1 MNGQELS
8 TALRSGQRV
17 YGTAVLS
24 TSARWPRVVQ
34 KLGLDFVFI
43 DTEHTPIDREKL
55 AWMCQT
61 YDALGLAPLVRIPEP
76 DPYQACVVL
85 DGGAKGVIAPYVE
98 TVQEVQALRGAVKL
112 RPLKGRRLRQALTGE
127 ADLPA
132 DLAAY
137 LDRWNTGNVL
147 IINIESRPAL
157 EALDDILA
165 VPQLDAVLI
174 GPHDLS
180 ISLGL
185 PEQYHQPLFDE
196 TIKTIIRKARQ
207 HEVGVGIHFSTGRD
221 QEIEWAKAGANF
233 IVHSSDLTL
242 FSQALAAD
250 LTVMK
255 EALGAASLPGGQHG
269 EDII

>member
-8 TALRSGQRV
+8 AALRSGQLV
-17 YGTAVLS
+17 YGTAILS
-24 TSARWPRVVQ
+24 TSARWPKVVQ

-43 DTEHTPIDREKL
+43 DTEHTPIGREQL
-55 AWMCQT
+55 AWMCQA
-61 YDALGLAPLVRIPEP
+61 YDALGLTPLVRIPAP

-112 RPLKGRRLRQALTGE
+112 RPLKGRRLRQALTG
-127 ADLPA
+127 AANLSD

-147 IINIESRPAL
+147 IINIESLPAL

-180 ISLGL
+180 ISLGI
-185 PEQYHQPLFDE
+185 PEQYRHPLFDK
-196 TIKTIIRKARQ
+196 TIKTIIHKARQ
-207 HEVGVGIHFSTGRD
+207 HQVGVGVHFSSGRD
-221 QEIEWAKAGANF
+221 QEIQWARAGANF

-242 FSQALAAD
+242 FSQALATD
-250 LTVMK
+250 LMAMK
-255 EALGAASLPGGQHG
+255 EALGAADLPGEQHG

>member
-8 TALRSGQRV
+8 AALRSGRRV
-17 YGTAVLS
+17 YGTAILS

-43 DTEHTPIDREKL
+43 DTEHTPIEREQL
-55 AWMCQT
+55 AWMCQA
-61 YDALGLAPLVRIPEP
+61 YDALGLTPIVRIPAP

-112 RPLKGRRLRQALTGE
+112 RPLKGQRLRQALTGE
-127 ADLPA
+127 AHLPG

-137 LDRWNTGNVL
+137 LNRWNTGNVL
-147 IINIESRPAL
+147 IINIESLPAL

-180 ISLGL
+180 ISLGI
-185 PEQYHQPLFDE
+185 PEQYRHPLFDE
-196 TIKTIIRKARQ
+196 TVKTIIGKARRHQ
-207 HEVGVGIHFSTGRD
+207 VGVGIHFFAGRD

-233 IVHSSDLTL
+233 IVHSTDLTL
-242 FSQALAAD
+242 FSQAMAAD
-250 LTVMK
+250 LAAMK
-255 EALGAASLPGGQHG
+255 EALDEGKPQGGGHD

>member
-8 TALRSGQRV
+8 AALRSGQRV
-17 YGTAVLS
+17 YGTAILS

-43 DTEHTPIDREKL
+43 DTEHTPIEREQL
-55 AWMCQT
+55 AWMCQA
-61 YDALGLAPLVRIPEP
+61 YDALGLAPIVRIPAP

-98 TVQEVQALRGAVKL
+98 TAQEVQALRGAVKL
-112 RPLKGRRLRQALTGE
+112 RPLKGRRLHQALTGE
-127 ADLPA
+127 AGLPG

-137 LDRWNTGNVL
+137 LGHWNTGNVL
-147 IINIESRPAL
+147 IINIESVPAL
-157 EALDDILA
+157 EALDDILT

-180 ISLGL
+180 ISLGI
-185 PEQYHQPLFDE
+185 PEQYRHPLFDE
-196 TIKTIIRKARQ
+196 TVKTIISKARQ
-207 HEVGVGIHFSTGRD
+207 HQVGVGIHFSTGRD

-233 IVHSSDLTL
+233 IVHSTDLTL

-250 LTVMK
+250 LTAMK
-255 EALGAASLPGGQHG
+255 EALGAANPPGEQHG

>member
-1 MNGQELS
+1 MTGQELAA
-8 TALRSGQRV
+8 ALRSGRRV
-17 YGTAVLS
+17 YGTAILS
-24 TSARWPRVVQ
+24 TSARWPRMV
-34 KLGLDFVFI
+34 KNLNLDFVFI

-61 YDALGLAPLVRIPEP
+61 YDALGIAPIVRIPAP
-76 DPYQACVVL
+76 DPYQACVAL

-98 TVQEVQALRGAVKL
+98 TVEEVRALRGAVKR
-112 RPLKGRRLRQALTGE
+112 RPLKGERLRQALVGLPDLSTE
-127 ADLPA
+127 VAD
-132 DLAAY
+132 Y
-137 LDRWNTGNVL
+137 LDGWNTGNVL
-147 IINIESRPAL
+147 IVNIESLPAL
-157 EALDDILA
+157 EALDEILA

-185 PEQYHQPLFDE
+185 PEQYQHPLFDE
-196 TIKTIIRKARQ
+196 TVKTIIHKARQ
-207 HEVGVGIHFSTGRD
+207 HHVGVGIHFSSGRD

-242 FSQALAAD
+242 FSQALTADIAA
-250 LTVMK
+250 MK
-255 EALGAASLPGGQHG
+255 EALGEADFRQNV